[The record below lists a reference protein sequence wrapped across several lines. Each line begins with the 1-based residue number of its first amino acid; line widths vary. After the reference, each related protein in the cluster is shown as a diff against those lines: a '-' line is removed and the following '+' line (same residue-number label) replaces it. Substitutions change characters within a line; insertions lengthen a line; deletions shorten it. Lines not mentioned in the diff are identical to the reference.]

1 MTVNLSLDEIK
12 QRIAYLSGNKDYR
25 IQETGTQITIFF
37 PPIPITWSGKIYEK
51 VNTIIFKPSRTEE
64 TMKTGTRPV
73 IWEKTHRNPEFF
85 LLYNGSNLD
94 YTSIDNITIFDD
106 ILKLCFPPMSRS
118 VRAHVDSGQA
128 SDLERRNSFFKSLWR
143 KEPDQP
149 KQASDLE
156 KRVEAL
162 EKHVVDLMDKFAF
175 FERKFNARLLSSDKQ
190 WMAMDKLLDIVHSTH

>member
-1 MTVNLSLDEIK
+1 MTVYLSLNDIK
-12 QRIAYLSGNKDYR
+12 QRIAHLSGNKDYR
-25 IQETGTQITIFF
+25 IEETGTEITIFF
-37 PPIPITWSGKIYEK
+37 PPIPITWSGNIYEQ

-73 IWEKTHRNPEFF
+73 VWEKTHRNPEFF
-85 LLYNGSNLD
+85 LKYNGSNLY

-106 ILKLCFPPMSRS
+106 ILKLCFP
-118 VRAHVDSGQA
+118 
-128 SDLERRNSFFKSLWR
+128 LEKRNSFFKSLWK
-143 KEPDQP
+143 KEPEQP
-149 KQASDLE
+149 KQANDLK

-162 EKHVVDLMDKFAF
+162 EKHVVDLMDEFAS